1 MHFTLADLITDIT
14 QNGVE
19 SGASIV
25 ELQISETM
33 DSGEPGSSAEP
44 GGSDGKGEFRFT
56 VIDNGKGMTEEE
68 LKRAQDPFVTDGIKH
83 PHRKVGLGLPFLIQ
97 TAEAS
102 GGGWKMESKKAG
114 QGQASGTVISAWF
127 DMGNVDTP
135 PLGDIPGMFRTV
147 LLFGGPEEMVI
158 KRVRKSPSESKL
170 SESKFSESKFSESKF
185 SESKFSESKFSESKF
200 SESKFSESKFSEN
213 KFSENKFS
221 ENKFSENKFS
231 ENKFS
236 GDLDYE
242 VRKTELSG
250 ALGDLEDTQSLI
262 LLDRY
267 LRSLEED
274 GE

>member
-1 MHFTLADLITDIT
+1 LHFTLTDLITDIT
-14 QNGVE
+14 QNGAE

-25 ELQISETM
+25 ELHVSETVN
-33 DSGEPGSSAEP
+33 
-44 GGSDGKGEFRFT
+44 SDGKGEFHFT

-114 QGQASGTVISAWF
+114 EGQASGTVISAWF
-127 DMGNVDTP
+127 DLGNVDTP
-135 PLGDIPGMFRTV
+135 PVGDIPGMFRTV
-147 LLFGGPEEMVI
+147 LLFNGPEEMVI
-158 KRVRKSPSESKL
+158 KRLRKSPEGT
-170 SESKFSESKFSESKF
+170 
-185 SESKFSESKFSESKF
+185 
-200 SESKFSESKFSEN
+200 
-213 KFSENKFS
+213 
-221 ENKFSENKFS
+221 
-231 ENKFS
+231 S
-236 GDLDYE
+236 GDALDYE

-267 LRSLEED
+267 LRSLEEAGD
-274 GE
+274 

>member
-1 MHFTLADLITDIT
+1 VHFTLTDLITDIT

-19 SGASIV
+19 SGASVV
-25 ELQISETM
+25 ELQVSETL
-33 DSGEPGSSAEP
+33 DSS
-44 GGSDGKGEFRFT
+44 GKGELRFT

-114 QGQASGTVISAWF
+114 QSQASGTVISAWF

-135 PLGDIPGMFRTV
+135 PMGDIPGMFRTV

-158 KRVRKSPSESKL
+158 KRFRKSPEG
-170 SESKFSESKFSESKF
+170 E
-185 SESKFSESKFSESKF
+185 
-200 SESKFSESKFSEN
+200 
-213 KFSENKFS
+213 
-221 ENKFSENKFS
+221 
-231 ENKFS
+231 
-236 GDLDYE
+236 LDYE
-242 VRKTELSG
+242 VRKTELSD

-267 LRSLEED
+267 LRSLEET